1 MFRSIQRN
9 GTTKAS
15 NDVVVV
21 CDIVVARSQ
30 MFDGAKYIWWDEVD
44 YYVLAVTILNATP
57 KIIDN

>member
-30 MFDGAKYIWWDEVD
+30 MFDGAKYISGGTQSTTTFCSDHIECHSE
-44 YYVLAVTILNATP
+44 NHR
-57 KIIDN
+57 